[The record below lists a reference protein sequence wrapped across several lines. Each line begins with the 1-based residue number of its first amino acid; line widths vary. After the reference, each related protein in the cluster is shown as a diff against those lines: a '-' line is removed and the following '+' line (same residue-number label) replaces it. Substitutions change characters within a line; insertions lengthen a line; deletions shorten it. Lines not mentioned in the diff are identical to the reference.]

1 MQLMTQDTRSDVKGE
16 GELCNEIIV
25 KYSNDKKS
33 LYLIGLIKN
42 PAFDEE
48 WLQESFK
55 MIKKYNLRHSNLW
68 LQKIY

>member
-16 GELCNEIIV
+16 GELCKEIIV
-25 KYSNDKKS
+25 KYSHDQKS

-48 WLQESFK
+48 WL
-55 MIKKYNLRHSNLW
+55 
-68 LQKIY
+68 